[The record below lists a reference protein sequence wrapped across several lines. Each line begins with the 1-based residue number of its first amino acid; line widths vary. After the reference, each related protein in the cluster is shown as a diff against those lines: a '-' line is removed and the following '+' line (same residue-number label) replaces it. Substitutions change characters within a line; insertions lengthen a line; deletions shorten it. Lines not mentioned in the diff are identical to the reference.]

1 MCLSAAK
8 RICLGVR
15 SRHRSTM
22 RAAVQL
28 LWAATHLTCAA
39 SATEV
44 TAPSGI
50 PWCVDPSAYVEQTSE
65 LCSEDDTATFD
76 TSFLTTSPPTWCEFR
91 NVLSTTNLKFSD
103 SQFNCYVDDPE
114 PEGSACMPLPY
125 SGHNAVCA
133 DDTTYGHVN
142 EQAHCTEVL
151 DGALLGGDAE
161 QRQTI
166 MTLTTASGRVVLV
179 NLNRD
184 ETDSFQ
190 ATTSGGAL
198 DGFGASQVLLADGS
212 IGSNLIWG
220 AEPGSST
227 LMFWSAAPGSTMPG
241 GTDSTDLHCAQVDVG
256 GAIEATVAL
265 PLESGGLAIG
275 VLLTKD
281 TSTPNQ
287 AVMHFY
293 EAPWSS
299 CATGSAEP
307 QRRATWAIALDA
319 SSSGTMR
326 LKALRHYRPDLNA
339 DELTLNVKCF
349 PAEAGS
355 VRYLVMLFDD
365 KHVALYHYDHFDV
378 ATSATPNDL
387 QLSFGASDDQSLFFT
402 APEGRVL
409 TGATGWGSCTAN
421 EWDSILLASKSSA
434 QTLWLATVT
443 ETGDVAQ
450 PSPILEV
457 RALAEFGRAQTHC
470 LLADTHFGPLSD
482 AGYRASN
489 PAWQCSDGASA
500 ACCYSAGVSRCVDAD
515 EFIDSSGM
523 CVPRFIMNGTN
534 HSALGLPIDAH
545 VIDLAT
551 GLQTVNEGA
560 WQNYDL
566 SSSTSSYESTLSSL
580 GLTEQVSSL
589 TNITNTSTNASSTM
603 SRLNTASCGL
613 QPCSIDDEL
622 YHVLFVAT
630 NKRAVKVVALQESLC
645 RGNGGA
651 DDTMNV
657 VALNEV
663 YLPGDPI
670 KVLVSPNAQH
680 LFPIQQLRK
689 WQLDSRERFQQL
701 CKNASDAPDDP
712 YFEPWTPVCD
722 SGLTKLPINIW
733 DFLSYFSVCRQ
744 GTSCP
749 SLVNPNSTDVARGEF
764 TARPVQNAGACP
776 RGYFCIAGLRNECL
790 PGFVC
795 PEANMTFPQRC
806 KSDSSAGTTCY
817 QTALTE
823 PQMCPSGFACISPA
837 SEPWGAAPGFYFPD
851 YPRDTLYE
859 CPGGEWCPWMAY
871 NESNTTD
878 GGARVDQDTRCPDNF
893 YCIEPSVIKPE
904 QCFETNSEGEVNRSS
919 IMYCPKGTQFPEY
932 CPAGYHC
939 RTPNVSKACDSGYY
953 CPPGSALQ
961 DLCPA
966 GTYCPTPNISITCPA
981 GHFCRIG
988 VIEAKKCFPNAHCP
1002 TGSEFENNILNG
1014 IIFSTII
1021 VSIVG
1026 AALGLQLSLRERR
1039 MRQLKLTLEIGAEVK
1054 RAKKILKE
1062 ADHLL
1067 HARAKEKKRL
1077 ERAAARKS
1085 GRIELEEGSI
1095 VNDAAHGHG
1104 AAHEGIS
1111 LRLFK
1116 QYVVF
1121 PFQVAL
1127 RPPPMNLAEIGFV
1140 DLSLTVL
1147 KTGKRVLNNVNGV
1160 IRPAQL
1166 TAIMGPSGSG
1176 KTSFMTTLA
1185 GRAHYGN
1192 MSGEVLLNG
1201 EHINP
1206 KSNEY
1211 QSKIGFVPQND
1222 IMHPNLT
1229 VFETLL
1235 YTARIRQPFSLRR
1248 TEQLRKVN
1256 QTIGQLRLE
1265 NVQHSIIGD
1274 EAVRG
1279 ISGGQKKR
1287 VNIGIELVSDPS
1299 ILFCDEATSG
1309 LDSGNSLLVMQML
1322 RKIAEGH
1329 ITVITVIHQPREEIF
1344 NLFHEILLLG
1354 HGGRTIYHGETSKVL
1369 SYFGALRYEMPPSQ
1383 NPADFLIDVVVGDR
1397 EPVST
1402 EAPEE
1407 QINSP
1412 IGLSKLLNKKLSTV
1426 FENPA
1431 DRNAYTLFKLMDED
1445 NSGRISYLE
1454 LESMVRHQMDL
1465 SPEHL
1470 PESSIKKVWNNIDDD
1485 FSGFISASEFG
1496 DFMRAGER
1504 GTFKKISTKGDANSR
1519 ASKLRA
1525 AKLEKALFD
1534 NWKRLHVSQGAE
1546 DEIRKSGAATASKV
1560 YQGLHKETNGN
1571 DIDVNGKSSGQPP
1584 AHKKPSLVMSLDE
1597 ECALHCHLISL
1608 VASRPSLLSSVPL
1621 AGLNTSRSTIAI
1633 GSWTSPSAS
1642 LASSLWGRFSSTA
1655 QCSN

>member
-1 MCLSAAK
+1 MTHTSDAYRSTHCYAHGCKATHGRREVCRRREEDLPGSAH
-8 RICLGVR
+8 G
-15 SRHRSTM
+15 STM
-22 RAAVQL
+22 RPAVQL
-28 LWAATHLTCAA
+28 LLAATHLTCAV

-44 TAPSGI
+44 TTPSGV
-50 PWCVDPSAYVEQTSE
+50 PWCVDPSAYVQQTSE
-65 LCSEDDTATFD
+65 LCSEEDTTTFD

-125 SGHNAVCA
+125 SGHNAVCT
-133 DDTTYGHVN
+133 DDATYGHVN
-142 EQAHCTEVL
+142 EQAHCTEIL

-161 QRQTI
+161 QRQTL
-166 MTLTTASGRVVLV
+166 MALTTTSGKVVLV

-184 ETDSFQ
+184 ETGSFQ
-190 ATTSGGAL
+190 ATTSGEAL
-198 DGFGASQVLLADGS
+198 AGFGASQVLLADGS

-227 LMFWSAAPGSTMPG
+227 LMFWSADPGSSTLSG
-241 GTDSTDLHCAQVDVG
+241 SADSTDLHCSLVDVG

-275 VLLTKD
+275 VLLT
-281 TSTPNQ
+281 TGASTPNQ

-299 CATGSAEP
+299 CAAGSAEP
-307 QRRATWAIALDA
+307 QRRATWNIALDP
-319 SSSGTMR
+319 SSSGKMR

-355 VRYLVMLFDD
+355 VRYLVMLFDE
-365 KHVALYHYDHFDV
+365 KHVALYHYDHFAV
-378 ATSATPNDL
+378 ATSAASNELD
-387 QLSFGASDDQSLFFT
+387 LSFGAAGDQSLFFT

-409 TGATGWGSCTAN
+409 AGVTGWGSCTAN

-443 ETGDVAQ
+443 ETGDAAQ

-482 AGYRASN
+482 AEYRASN

-500 ACCYSAGVSRCVDAD
+500 ACCYSAGVARCVDPD
-515 EFIDSSGM
+515 EFIDSSGR
-523 CVPRFIMNGTN
+523 CVPRFIVNGTN

-545 VIDLAT
+545 VIDLAS
-551 GLQTVNEGA
+551 GLQTVNEGT

-566 SSSTSSYESTLSSL
+566 SSSTSSYENTLSSL

-589 TNITNTSTNASSTM
+589 GNITNSSTNASSAM

-613 QPCSIDDEL
+613 QPCSMDDEL

-651 DDTMNV
+651 DDTLNV
-657 VALNEV
+657 AALNEV

-670 KVLVSPNAQH
+670 KMLVSPNAQH

-712 YFEPWTPVCD
+712 FLQPWTPICD
-722 SGLTKLPINIW
+722 SGLTKTAINIW
-733 DFLSYFSVCRQ
+733 DFISYFSVCRQ

-749 SLVNPNSTDVARGEF
+749 SLVYPNATDVARGEF

-823 PQMCPSGFACISPA
+823 PLTCPSGFACISPA

-878 GGARVDQDTRCPDNF
+878 GGTRVEQDTRCPDNF
-893 YCIEPSVIKPE
+893 YCIEPSIIKPKE
-904 QCFETNSEGEVNRSS
+904 CFETNSDGEVNRSS
-919 IMYCPKGTQFPEY
+919 ILYCPKGTQFPEY

-939 RTPNVSKACDSGYY
+939 RTPNVSKACDSGFY

-988 VIEAKKCFPNAHCP
+988 VIEPKKCIPNARCP
-1002 TGSEFENNILNG
+1002 RGSEFENNIVNG
-1014 IIFSTII
+1014 ITFSTII

-1026 AALGLQLSLRERR
+1026 AVLGLQLSLRERR
-1039 MRQLKLTLEIGAEVK
+1039 MRQLKLNLEIGAEVK
-1054 RAKKILKE
+1054 RAKKVLKE

-1067 HARAKEKKRL
+1067 HARAKEKKKL
-1077 ERAAARKS
+1077 ERAAAKKS
-1085 GRIELEEGSI
+1085 GLIELEEGST
-1095 VNDAAHGHG
+1095 VDDSAYRNG
-1104 AAHEGIS
+1104 AENEGMG
-1111 LRLFK
+1111 LHLFK
-1116 QYVVF
+1116 KYIVF

-1140 DLSLTVL
+1140 DLSLTVIQN
-1147 KTGKRVLNNVNGV
+1147 GKRVLNNVNGV

-1201 EHINP
+1201 EQINP

-1211 QSKIGFVPQND
+1211 QRKIGFVPQND

-1235 YTARIRQPFSLRR
+1235 ITARIRQPFSFKR

-1287 VNIGIELVSDPS
+1287 VNIGIELVSNPS

-1344 NLFHEILLLG
+1344 NLFHEIVLLG
-1354 HGGRTIYHGETSKVL
+1354 HGGRTIYHGETSKAVG
-1369 SYFGALRYEMPPSQ
+1369 YFQTLHYEMPTSQ

-1402 EAPEE
+1402 DAPEE

-1412 IGLSKLLNKKLSTV
+1412 IGLSKLLNKKLTTV

-1431 DRNAYTLFKLMDED
+1431 DRNAYTLFMLMDDD

-1454 LESMVRHQMDL
+1454 LESMIRHQMDL

-1470 PESSIKKVWNNIDDD
+1470 PESAIKKVWNTIDDD

-1504 GTFKKISTKGDANSR
+1504 GTFKKITGKGDANSR
-1519 ASKLRA
+1519 ASKLQA
-1525 AKLEKALFD
+1525 KKLEQALID
-1534 NWKRLHVSQGAE
+1534 NWKSLYVSRGVE
-1546 DEIRKSGAATASKV
+1546 DQIRRSGEATASK
-1560 YQGLHKETNGN
+1560 N
-1571 DIDVNGKSSGQPP
+1571 DKSNHEKTAKGDTSDMNGKSSGQLSG
-1584 AHKKPSLVMSLDE
+1584 HKSSLVMSLDE
-1597 ECALHCHLISL
+1597 ECAPNSN
-1608 VASRPSLLSSVPL
+1608 P
-1621 AGLNTSRSTIAI
+1621 IA
-1633 GSWTSPSAS
+1633 
-1642 LASSLWGRFSSTA
+1642 
-1655 QCSN
+1655 